1 LQAFF
6 APAGGMGVKRCRGL
20 ALVLLIIMAHPA
32 WASDDSD
39 RFVPGEIVTYKMYWL
54 GLPIAWATTTTDMV
68 THEGRKLFRIRMVA
82 QTYAAYKHIYE
93 VNDSTEVLIDPETGL
108 PVRHE
113 WIINEGS
120 IHKNQVTDFY
130 HDQKIA
136 IFRDRISRHFKE
148 IDIESDT
155 REIFSF
161 IYTNRNADLAQLAQR
176 THRLLVTG
184 KVYDLEI
191 KIKGTENISVPGL
204 GDVLS
209 IEVEPVAEF
218 DGIFLR
224 KGKVFFWI
232 SAEKR
237 RVITYVK
244 ADIAVG
250 HITGKLES
258 VTGDGETFW
267 NRIKE

>member
-1 LQAFF
+1 
-6 APAGGMGVKRCRGL
+6 MKRCRGL
-20 ALVLLIIMAHPA
+20 ALVLLIMMLHPVL
-32 WASDDSD
+32 ASDESD
-39 RFVPGEIVTYKMYWL
+39 CFVPGEVVTYKMHWL
-54 GLPIAWATTTTDMV
+54 GLPIAWATTTTDLV
-68 THEGRKLFRIRMVA
+68 NHEGRKLFRVRMVA
-82 QTYAAYKHIYE
+82 QTYGAYKHIYE

-120 IHKNQVTDFY
+120 IHKNHVTDYY
-130 HDQKIA
+130 HDKKIA

-155 REIFSF
+155 QEIFSF
-161 IYTNRNADLAQLAQR
+161 IYANRNTDLEQLAQR

-184 KVYDLEI
+184 KVHDLEI
-191 KIKGTENISVPGL
+191 KIKGTDNINVPGL
-204 GDVLS
+204 GDIRS

-232 SAEKR
+232 SSEKR
-237 RVITYVK
+237 RVITRVK

-250 HITGKLES
+250 HITGKLVS
-258 VTGDGETFW
+258 VSGNGETFW
-267 NRIKE
+267 NKTRE